1 MTEFEG
7 YAQAPGDVGKIAVI
21 VSRFNKTIT
30 DRLLEGALAKFR
42 EKMVSEDQIV
52 VVRVPGAFE
61 LPTLA
66 QRFACDEDYA
76 AVVCLGC
83 VIKGE
88 TSHDEYINRAVSA
101 ELARIGSEYC
111 LPVVFGVITCNT
123 IEQAM
128 ARSGSVE
135 TETDKTLGER
145 PGNKGAEAAE
155 AALEMIDLLS
165 KLPPLYDPEDDEREF
180 ESLRKNGERYV
191 RGDFETVEVDP
202 ESFEEIDG
210 EDDEEEDS
218 PEWFVRGNRGSER
231 MEDRPRFDGKKRE
244 FHRDG
249 DRKQF
254 RKSRDQKDG
263 RNGDSGNRKSG
274 GFKGKNKKNDDKG
287 RRR

>member
-1 MTEFEG
+1 M
-7 YAQAPGDVGKIAVI
+7 
-21 VSRFNKTIT
+21 
-30 DRLLEGALAKFR
+30 
-42 EKMVSEDQIV
+42 
-52 VVRVPGAFE
+52 
-61 LPTLA
+61 
-66 QRFACDEDYA
+66 
-76 AVVCLGC
+76 
-83 VIKGE
+83 
-88 TSHDEYINRAVSA
+88 
-101 ELARIGSEYC
+101 
-111 LPVVFGVITCNT
+111 
-123 IEQAM
+123 
-128 ARSGSVE
+128 
-135 TETDKTLGER
+135 
-145 PGNKGAEAAE
+145 
-155 AALEMIDLLS
+155 S